1 MNSTVH
7 LPQETPPGATSAA
20 AQQPGLARV
29 SPVQAPF
36 LPPPNTPADIATAAL
51 GSQAPASAGDS
62 ANANADAVPV
72 SASAS
77 APTPPQQALRL
88 AHLFRR
94 VPGSAVPL
102 ELQRALYAHR
112 GVPL

>member
-7 LPQETPPGATSAA
+7 LPQETPPGATSVA
-20 AQQPGLARV
+20 AQQPGPARL
-29 SPVQAPF
+29 SPEQAPF
-36 LPPPNTPADIATAAL
+36 LPSPNTPADIATATL
-51 GSQAPASAGDS
+51 GSLAPASAGDS
-62 ANANADAVPV
+62 AHADAVPVPV
-72 SASAS
+72 SASA
-77 APTPPQQALRL
+77 QQALRL